1 MNEFITLLLPW
12 QETPNDQISDFF
24 VYGILLASIV
34 LLVIFLLKII
44 RQTYSIGNLAKE
56 VGNLGT
62 KYDRPADPGILNDLE
77 KVFENENKLF
87 KKAWQEFKESL
98 IIPERRKVV
107 YKTDEASLF
116 FSEDRLLGQSL
127 NLRFWN
133 SLPALLVGLGIL
145 GTFVGLV
152 WGLIPFSGIDF
163 TQSGEIQIAIRELLS
178 GVSTAFVTSV
188 WGMLVSLLFNGVE
201 KLCIGKV
208 SREIANLQDV
218 LDVPFTLKTEEEIAE
233 KQKDELEQ
241 QTAALK
247 SFSTDLA
254 NDIKSA
260 MADGRQVLIQEL
272 HNATKSFS
280 SAITEQLEPT
290 FNNLNTALEE
300 LRKQKEES
308 STDAIQQLV
317 EEFQKSLS
325 GSATTQMEALA
336 ETVSKASESL
346 ITLPEQ
352 LSSMMIGV
360 QEQVNQTRQLL
371 SETSHGQTEQMKSMM
386 DGMLNAFQKAID
398 THQAGLSATTD
409 SVNEE
414 MKQIANDIRT
424 LLESAANRTDAQLA
438 KRIADIETTS
448 AQSIQ
453 TLQTAITDLQQT
465 LTQTAAQTTE
475 ESSVMI
481 TRMRELLESSA
492 NRTNEQL
499 AQRMADMKNVSA
511 QSIQMLQ
518 TTIEELQAS
527 MTSTA
532 SQVTNNSENVTNRM
546 NQLVDQSASH
556 LESIFQTGKISV
568 GELLKQQADQIK
580 EVNVQM
586 DTSQKILEK
595 GREMLKQMETGVTS
609 ANALIATTRT
619 LSDQLV
625 TAANILEDGGE
636 RLMEASDVFSE
647 ETDEYLKANRETI
660 KQIQSMQLQSRQ
672 LLNDFSTRF
681 ETIDAGLKSIFEEI
695 EEGLTNYSATAS
707 DSINTYLNKFSDQLT
722 QASTA
727 LAGSV
732 SALED
737 SVEELTDMIEKQTNQ
752 RRL

>member
-1 MNEFITLLLPW
+1 MNEFLTLLLPW

-44 RQTYSIGNLAKE
+44 RQTHSIGNLAKE
-56 VGNLGT
+56 IGNLGT
-62 KYDRPADPGILNDLE
+62 KYDRPADPSILNDLE
-77 KVFENENKLF
+77 KVFEDENKLF

-98 IIPERRKVV
+98 VIPERRKVV

-260 MADGRQVLIQEL
+260 MADGRQELIREL
-272 HNATKSFS
+272 HSATNTFS

-300 LRKQKEES
+300 LRRQKEES
-308 STDAIQQLV
+308 STDAIRQLV

-325 GSATTQMEALA
+325 GLAAAQMEALA

-346 ITLPEQ
+346 ITLPKQ

-386 DGMLNAFQKAID
+386 EGMLSAFQNAID

-414 MKQIANDIRT
+414 MKEIANDIRN
-424 LLESAANRTDAQLA
+424 LLESTANRTDAQLA
-438 KRIADIETTS
+438 QRIADIETTS

-518 TTIEELQAS
+518 TTIEKLQEL

-532 SQVTNNSENVTNRM
+532 SEVTKNSEATTNQM
-546 NQLVDQSASH
+546 HQLVNQSASR
-556 LESIFQTGKISV
+556 LESIFQTGESSIS
-568 GELLKQQADQIK
+568 ELFQQQENQSREMNAQ
-580 EVNVQM
+580 VTN
-586 DTSQKILEK
+586 SQKVLEK
-595 GREMLKQMETGVTS
+595 STEMLQQMEASVTS
-609 ANALIATTRT
+609 AHKLVETTRT
-619 LSDQLV
+619 LSGQLV
-625 TAANILEDGGE
+625 TGANILEDAGE
-636 RLMEASDVFSE
+636 RLMEASDTFNQ
-647 ETDEYLKANRETI
+647 ETTEYLKANRETI
-660 KQIQSMQLQSRQ
+660 EQIQSMQLQSRQ
-672 LLNDFSTRF
+672 LLSDFSTRF

-695 EEGLTNYSATAS
+695 EKGLTNYSATAS
-707 DSINTYLNKFSDQLT
+707 DSINTYLNIFSDQLT

-732 SALED
+732 SALDD
-737 SVEELTDMIEKQTNQ
+737 SVEVLTDMIDKLID
-752 RRL
+752 RLT

>member
-1 MNEFITLLLPW
+1 MNEFLKLLLPW
-12 QETPNDQISDFF
+12 QKTPNDQISDFF
-24 VYGILLASIV
+24 VYGILSASVV
-34 LLVIFLLKII
+34 LLLIFLWKTVRRARL
-44 RQTYSIGNLAKE
+44 IGGLAKE
-56 VGNLGT
+56 VGTLGY
-62 KYDRPADPGILNDLE
+62 KYARPADPGILNDLDE
-77 KVFENENKLF
+77 IFESNDKLF

-98 IIPERRKVV
+98 VIPERRKVV

-218 LDVPFTLKTEEEIAE
+218 LDLPFTLKTEEEIAE

-260 MADGRQVLIQEL
+260 MADGRQELIREL
-272 HNATKSFS
+272 HSATKAFS

-290 FNNLNTALEE
+290 FNNLNIALEE
-300 LRKQKEES
+300 LRRQKEES

-317 EEFQKSLS
+317 DEFQKSLS

-336 ETVSKASESL
+336 ETVNKASESL

-352 LSSMMIGV
+352 L
-360 QEQVNQTRQLL
+360 
-371 SETSHGQTEQMKSMM
+371 KSMM
-386 DGMLNAFQKAID
+386 DGMLNAFQNAID

-409 SVNEE
+409 SINKE
-414 MKQIANDIRT
+414 MKEIANDIRN
-424 LLESAANRTDAQLA
+424 LLESTANRTDAQLA
-438 KRIADIETTS
+438 QRIADIETTS

-453 TLQTAITDLQQT
+453 TLQTAITDLQQA

-499 AQRMADMKNVSA
+499 AQRMADMKSVSA

-518 TTIEELQAS
+518 TTIEKLQES

-532 SQVTNNSENVTNRM
+532 SQVKDNSEVMTNQM
-546 NQLVDQSASH
+546 HQLVDQNASR
-556 LESIFQTGKISV
+556 LESVFQTGQTSV
-568 GELLKQQADQIK
+568 SKLLKQQAAQIK
-580 EVNVQM
+580 EVNAQM
-586 DTSQKILEK
+586 DTSREILEK
-595 GREMLKQMETGVTS
+595 SREMLKQMETGVTS
-609 ANALIATTRT
+609 AQELVATTRT

-625 TAANILEDGGE
+625 TAANTLEDGGE
-636 RLMEASDVFSE
+636 RLMEASDAFSE
-647 ETDEYLKANRETI
+647 ETTEYLKANRETTE
-660 KQIQSMQLQSRQ
+660 QIQSMQLQSRQ

-681 ETIDAGLKSIFEEI
+681 ETIDAGLKSIFKEI
-695 EEGLTNYSATAS
+695 EEGLTGYSTTAR
-707 DSINTYLNKFSDQLT
+707 DSINTYLNEFSEQLT
-722 QASTA
+722 QASA
-727 LAGSV
+727 KLAGSV
-732 SALED
+732 EALEEI
-737 SVEELTDMIEKQTNQ
+737 VEELIDMID
-752 RRL
+752 RLK

>member
-1 MNEFITLLLPW
+1 MNEFLTLLLPW

-44 RQTYSIGNLAKE
+44 HQIHSIGNLAKE
-56 VGNLGT
+56 VGNLGS

-77 KVFENENKLF
+77 KVFEDENKLF

-98 IIPERRKVV
+98 VIPERRKVV
-107 YKTDEASLF
+107 YKTDEASFF

-133 SLPALLVGLGIL
+133 SVPALLVGLGIL

-163 TQSGEIQIAIRELLS
+163 KQTEEIRKAIEKLLS

-208 SREIANLQDV
+208 SREIAILQDV

-233 KQKDELEQ
+233 RQYDEIAQ

-254 NDIKSA
+254 NDIKST
-260 MADGRQVLIQEL
+260 MVDGRQELIREL
-272 HNATKSFS
+272 HSATKAFS

-300 LRKQKEES
+300 LQRQKEES

-325 GSATTQMEALA
+325 GSTTAQMEALA

-352 LSSMMIGV
+352 LDGMMVGV

-371 SETSHGQTEQMKSMM
+371 TETSQGQVEQMKSMM
-386 DGMLNAFQKAID
+386 EEMLKTFQNTIN
-398 THQAGLSATTD
+398 THQAGLSDTTD
-409 SVNEE
+409 RVNEE
-414 MKQIANDIRT
+414 VKQIANDIRN
-424 LLESAANRTDAQLA
+424 LLESAANRADEQLA
-438 KRIADIETTS
+438 QRMSDIESAS
-448 AQSIQ
+448 AQGIQ
-453 TLQTAITDLQQT
+453 MLQTAITELQQV
-465 LTQTAAQTTE
+465 LTQTATQTTE
-475 ESSVMI
+475 GSGEMI
-481 TRMRELLESSA
+481 TRMRELLETSSA
-492 NRTNEQL
+492 ESIRT
-499 AQRMADMKNVSA
+499 
-511 QSIQMLQ
+511 LQ
-518 TTIEELQAS
+518 TVIAQLQES
-527 MTSTA
+527 ITSTA
-532 SQVTNNSENVTNRM
+532 SQTTEKSEAMVTGMNR
-546 NQLVDQSASH
+546 LLGQSATR
-556 LESIFQTGKISV
+556 LDGIFQTGELSV
-568 GELLKQQADQIK
+568 KELLKQQADQIE
-580 EVNVQM
+580 EVNAQM
-586 DTSQKILEK
+586 NTSQEILKK
-595 GREMLKQMETGVTS
+595 GGEMLKQMETGVTS
-609 ANALIATTRT
+609 AHELIATTRT

-625 TAANILEDGGE
+625 TAANTLEDGGE
-636 RLMEASDVFSE
+636 RLIEASDAFSE
-647 ETDEYLKANRETI
+647 ETAEYLTANRETI
-660 KQIQSMQLQSRQ
+660 EQIQSMQLQSRQ

-732 SALED
+732 SALDD
-737 SVEELTDMIEKQTNQ
+737 SVEVLTDMID
-752 RRL
+752 RLT

>member
-1 MNEFITLLLPW
+1 MNQFFTLLLPW
-12 QETPNDQISDFF
+12 RETSNDQISDIF
-24 VYGILLASIV
+24 VYGILLAFIV

-44 RQTYSIGNLAKE
+44 RQTHSIGSLAKE
-56 VGNLGT
+56 VGNLGS

-77 KVFENENKLF
+77 KVFEDENKLF

-98 IIPERRKVV
+98 VIPERRKVV
-107 YKTDEASLF
+107 YKTDEASFF

-133 SLPALLVGLGIL
+133 SVPALLVGLGIL

-163 TQSGEIQIAIRELLS
+163 KLTEEIRKAIEKLLS

-208 SREIANLQDV
+208 SREIAILQDV

-260 MADGRQVLIQEL
+260 MADGRQILIQEL
-272 HNATKSFS
+272 HSATKSFS

-300 LRKQKEES
+300 LRRQKEES

-317 EEFQKSLS
+317 EEFQRSLS
-325 GSATTQMEALA
+325 GSATAQMEALA

-386 DGMLNAFQKAID
+386 EGMLSAFQNAID

-414 MKQIANDIRT
+414 MKEIANDIRN
-424 LLESAANRTDAQLA
+424 LLESTASRTDAQLA
-438 KRIADIETTS
+438 QRIADIETTS

-499 AQRMADMKNVSA
+499 AQRMADMKNASA

-518 TTIEELQAS
+518 TTIEKLQEL

-532 SQVTNNSENVTNRM
+532 SEVTKNSEATTNQM
-546 NQLVDQSASH
+546 HQLVNQSASR
-556 LESIFQTGKISV
+556 LESIFQIGESSISA
-568 GELLKQQADQIK
+568 LFQQQENQSK
-580 EVNVQM
+580 EMNAQVTNSRKV
-586 DTSQKILEK
+586 LEK
-595 GREMLKQMETGVTS
+595 STEMLQQMEASVTS
-609 ANALIATTRT
+609 AHKLVETTRT

-625 TAANILEDGGE
+625 TTANTLEDGGE
-636 RLMEASDVFSE
+636 RLMEASDAFSE
-647 ETDEYLKANRETI
+647 ETAKYLTANRETI
-660 KQIQSMQLQSRQ
+660 EQIQSMQLQARQ

-695 EEGLTNYSATAS
+695 EEGLTGYSTTAS
-707 DSINTYLNKFSDQLT
+707 DSINTYLNEFSDQLT
-722 QASTA
+722 QASA
-727 LAGSV
+727 KLAGGV
-732 SALED
+732 EALEEI
-737 SVEELTDMIEKQTNQ
+737 VQELIDMID
-752 RRL
+752 RLK

>member
-1 MNEFITLLLPW
+1 MDDFFKLLLPW
-12 QETPNDQISDFF
+12 KETSNDQISDIF
-24 VYGILLASIV
+24 VYGIFLASTV

-44 RQTYSIGNLAKE
+44 RQTHSIGSLAKE

-77 KVFENENKLF
+77 KVFEDENKLF

-98 IIPERRKVV
+98 VIPERRKVV
-107 YKTDEASLF
+107 YKTDEASFF
-116 FSEDRLLGQSL
+116 FSEDRLLGQAL

-133 SLPALLVGLGIL
+133 SVPALLVGLGIL

-163 TQSGEIQIAIRELLS
+163 KQTEEIRKAIEELLS

-208 SREIANLQDV
+208 SREIAILQDV

-260 MADGRQVLIQEL
+260 MAEGRQELIQEL
-272 HNATKSFS
+272 HSATKTFGTV
-280 SAITEQLEPT
+280 IIEQLEPT

-300 LRKQKEES
+300 LRRQKEES

-325 GSATTQMEALA
+325 GSATAQMEALA
-336 ETVSKASESL
+336 ETVSKASQSL
-346 ITLPEQ
+346 ITLPEK
-352 LSSMMIGV
+352 LDSMMVGV
-360 QEQVNQTRQLL
+360 QEQINQTHGLL
-371 SETSHGQTEQMKSMM
+371 SKTSQSQAEQMKSMM
-386 DGMLNAFQKAID
+386 ERMLSAFQEAID

-414 MKQIANDIRT
+414 MEQIANKIRD
-424 LLESAANRTDAQLA
+424 LLKSTADRTDEQLA
-438 KRIADIETTS
+438 KRTT
-448 AQSIQ
+448 
-453 TLQTAITDLQQT
+453 
-465 LTQTAAQTTE
+465 
-475 ESSVMI
+475 
-481 TRMRELLESSA
+481 
-492 NRTNEQL
+492 
-499 AQRMADMKNVSA
+499 DMEKVSA

-518 TTIEELQAS
+518 TTIEKLQES
-527 MTSTA
+527 ITSAA
-532 SQVTNNSENVTNRM
+532 SQVKDNSEVMTNQM
-546 NQLVDQSASH
+546 HQLVDQNASRF
-556 LESIFQTGKISV
+556 ESVFETGKTSV
-568 GELLKQQADQIK
+568 SELLKQQADQIK
-580 EVNVQM
+580 EVNAQL
-586 DTSQKILEK
+586 DTSREILEK
-595 GREMLKQMETGVTS
+595 SKEMLEQMETGVTS
-609 ANALIATTRT
+609 AHKLVATTRT

-625 TAANILEDGGE
+625 TAANTLEDGGE
-636 RLMEASDVFSE
+636 RLMEASETFSE
-647 ETDEYLKANRETI
+647 ETSEYLTANRETI
-660 KQIQSMQLQSRQ
+660 EQIQSMQLQSRQ

-695 EEGLTNYSATAS
+695 EEGLTNYSTTAS

-732 SALED
+732 SALDD
-737 SVEELTDMIEKQTNQ
+737 SVEELTDMADRLTRQ
-752 RRL
+752 RGNG

>member
-1 MNEFITLLLPW
+1 MNEFLKLLLPW
-12 QETPNDQISDFF
+12 QETSNDQISDIF
-24 VYGILLASIV
+24 VYGILLASTV

-44 RQTYSIGNLAKE
+44 RQTYSIGSLAKE
-56 VGNLGT
+56 VGNLGS

-77 KVFENENKLF
+77 KVFEDENKLF

-98 IIPERRKVV
+98 VIPERRKVV
-107 YKTDEASLF
+107 YKTNEASFF
-116 FSEDRLLGQSL
+116 FSEDRLLGQAL

-133 SLPALLVGLGIL
+133 SVPALLVGLGIL

-163 TQSGEIQIAIRELLS
+163 EQTEEIRRGIEELLS

-208 SREIANLQDV
+208 SREIAILQDV

-254 NDIKSA
+254 NDIKGA
-260 MADGRQVLIQEL
+260 MADGRQELIREL
-272 HNATKSFS
+272 HSATKAFS

-300 LRKQKEES
+300 LQRQKEES

-346 ITLPEQ
+346 IILPEQ
-352 LSSMMIGV
+352 LDGMMVGV
-360 QEQVNQTRQLL
+360 QEQVNQTRRLL
-371 SETSHGQTEQMKSMM
+371 TETSQGQVEQMKSMM
-386 DGMLNAFQKAID
+386 EEMLKTFQNTIN

-409 SVNEE
+409 RVNEE
-414 MKQIANDIRT
+414 VKQIANDIRN
-424 LLESAANRTDAQLA
+424 LLESAANRADEQLA
-438 KRIADIETTS
+438 QRMSDIESTS
-448 AQSIQ
+448 AQGIQ
-453 TLQTAITDLQQT
+453 TLQTAIIELQQV
-465 LTQTAAQTTE
+465 LTQTATQTTE
-475 ESSVMI
+475 GSGEMI
-481 TRMRELLESSA
+481 TRMRELLEVSSA
-492 NRTNEQL
+492 ESIRT
-499 AQRMADMKNVSA
+499 
-511 QSIQMLQ
+511 LQ
-518 TTIEELQAS
+518 TVIAQLQES
-527 MTSTA
+527 ITSTA
-532 SQVTNNSENVTNRM
+532 SQTTEKSEAMVTQM
-546 NQLVDQSASH
+546 NQLLGQSATRVNG
-556 LESIFQTGKISV
+556 IFQTGERSV
-568 GELLKQQADQIK
+568 KELLKQQADQIK
-580 EVNVQM
+580 DVNIQIANSREV
-586 DTSQKILEK
+586 IEK
-595 GREMLKQMETGVTS
+595 SREMLKQMETGVTS
-609 ANALIATTRT
+609 AHQLVATTRT

-625 TAANILEDGGE
+625 TAANTLEDGGE
-636 RLMEASDVFSE
+636 RLMEASDAFSE
-647 ETDEYLKANRETI
+647 ETAEYLNANRETI
-660 KQIQSMQLQSRQ
+660 EQIQKMQLQSRQ

-695 EEGLTNYSATAS
+695 EEGLTNYSTTAS

-732 SALED
+732 SALHD
-737 SVEELTDMIEKQTNQ
+737 SVEELTDMADRLTRQ
-752 RRL
+752 RGNR